1 MIYTIVATNAK
12 GDSVELDLANP
23 WAGGIAVV
31 GASGLGPADGTIN
44 TVNFATSD
52 GALFNS
58 SRIKSR
64 DIELHLQFLGSDIEE
79 VRHRLL
85 RYFRVKHPIML
96 EFITDHRHTYITGYV
111 EKNEIDIFSNKE
123 GADITIVC
131 PDPFFKLRDPAKGKN
146 SVRFTTSKPS
156 FEFEFQDP
164 NAQSPTLI
172 FGEMTSTGETVVVY
186 KGDADA
192 STIVDIQFLG
202 PASGVKLYNTTTQ
215 TRINI
220 DTNEISRLLGSTI
233 KAGDRL
239 SISSGVGDK
248 YVKAYRDGKVYNA
261 LSALD
266 RDSDWIF
273 LTPGDNLITVR
284 ADTGI
289 DNVSAI
295 ISFENLYE
303 SI

>member
-1 MIYTIVATNAK
+1 MIYTIIATNAK

-23 WAGGIAVV
+23 WAGGIAVT
-31 GASGLGPADGTIN
+31 GASGLGPAEGTIN

-64 DIELHLQFLGSDIEE
+64 DIELNLKFLGSDIEA
-79 VRHRLL
+79 VRHKLL
-85 RYFRVKHPIML
+85 RYFRVKHPITL
-96 EFITDHRHTYITGYV
+96 DFITDYRHTYITGHV
-111 EKNEIDIFSNKE
+111 EKNEIDIFSNSE
-123 GADITIVC
+123 GADLTIVC
-131 PDPFFKLRDPAKGKN
+131 PNPFFKLRDPVKGKN
-146 SVRFTTSKPS
+146 SVRFTSSTPS
-156 FEFEFQDP
+156 FEFEFEDP
-164 NAQSPTLI
+164 NADSPTLK
-172 FGEMTSTGETVVVY
+172 FGDISSTGETIVVY
-186 KGDADA
+186 EGDADT

-202 PASGVKLYNTTTQ
+202 PAAGVKLYNTTTQ

-284 ADTGI
+284 ADSGI

-295 ISFENLYE
+295 ISYENLYE

>member
-1 MIYTIVATNAK
+1 MIYTIIATNAK

-23 WAGGIAVV
+23 WAGGIAVM
-31 GASGLGPADGTIN
+31 GASGLGPAEGTIN

-64 DIELHLQFLGSDIEE
+64 DIELNLKFLGSDIEA
-79 VRHRLL
+79 VRHKLL
-85 RYFRVKHPIML
+85 RYFRVKHPITL
-96 EFITDHRHTYITGYV
+96 DFITDYRHTYITGHV
-111 EKNEIDIFSNKE
+111 EKNEIDIFSNSE
-123 GADITIVC
+123 GADLTIVC
-131 PDPFFKLRDPAKGKN
+131 PNPFFKLRDPVKGKN
-146 SVRFTTSKPS
+146 SVRFTSSTPS
-156 FEFEFQDP
+156 FEFEFEDP
-164 NAQSPTLI
+164 NADSPTLK

-186 KGDADA
+186 EGDADA

-202 PASGVKLYNTTTQ
+202 PATGLKLYNTTTQ

-220 DTNEISRLLGSTI
+220 DTNEISRLFGSTI

-289 DNVSAI
+289 ENVASI

>member
-1 MIYTIVATNAK
+1 MIYTIVATNDK

-23 WAGGIAVV
+23 WAGGIAVA

-64 DIELHLQFLGSDIEE
+64 DIELNLKFLGSDIEA

-85 RYFRVKHPIML
+85 RYFRVKHPITL
-96 EFITDHRHTYITGYV
+96 DFITDYRHTYITGHV
-111 EKNEIDIFSNKE
+111 EKNEIDIFSNSE

-131 PDPFFKLRDPAKGKN
+131 PNPFFKLRDPAKGKN
-146 SVRFTTSKPS
+146 SVRFTTSTPA

-164 NAQSPTLI
+164 NSESPTLV
-172 FGEMTSTGETVVVY
+172 FGEMTATGETVVVY
-186 KGDADA
+186 EGDADA

-233 KAGDRL
+233 RAGDRL

-266 RDSDWIF
+266 KDSDWIF

>member
-1 MIYTIVATNAK
+1 MIYTIIATNAK

-23 WAGGIAVV
+23 WAGGIAVT
-31 GASGLGPADGTIN
+31 GASGLGPAEGIIN

-64 DIELHLQFLGSDIEE
+64 DIELNLKFQGSDIEA
-79 VRHRLL
+79 VRHKLL
-85 RYFRVKHPIML
+85 RYFRVKHPITL
-96 EFITDHRHTYITGYV
+96 DFITDYRHTYITGHV
-111 EKNEIDIFSNKE
+111 EKNEIDIFSNSE
-123 GADITIVC
+123 GADLTIVC
-131 PDPFFKLRDPAKGKN
+131 PNPFFRLRDPAKGKN
-146 SVRFTTSKPS
+146 SVRFTTSTPS

-164 NAQSPTLI
+164 NSDSPTLI

-186 KGDADA
+186 EGDADT

-233 KAGDRL
+233 RAGDRL

-248 YVKAYRDGKVYNA
+248 YVKAYRDGNVYNA

-266 RDSDWIF
+266 KDSDWIF

>member
-1 MIYTIVATNAK
+1 MIYTIIATNAK

-23 WAGGIAVV
+23 WAGGIAVT
-31 GASGLGPADGTIN
+31 GASGLGPAEGTIN

-64 DIELHLQFLGSDIEE
+64 DIELNLKFLGSDIEE

-85 RYFRVKHPIML
+85 RYFRVKHPITL
-96 EFITDHRHTYITGYV
+96 DFITDYRHTYITGHV
-111 EKNEIDIFSNKE
+111 EKNEIDIFSNSE

-131 PDPFFKLRDPAKGKN
+131 PNPFFRLRDPVKGKN
-146 SVRFTTSKPS
+146 SVRFTTSTPS

-164 NAQSPTLI
+164 NSDSPTLI
-172 FGEMTSTGETVVVY
+172 FGEITSTGETVVAY
-186 KGDADA
+186 EGDADA

-248 YVKAYRDGKVYNA
+248 YVKAYRDGNVYNA

-266 RDSDWIF
+266 KDSDWIF

-289 DNVSAI
+289 DNVSAV

>member
-1 MIYTIVATNAK
+1 MIYTIIATNAK

-23 WAGGIAVV
+23 WAGGIAVT
-31 GASGLGPADGTIN
+31 GASGLGPAEGTIN

-64 DIELHLQFLGSDIEE
+64 DIELNLKFLGSDIEA
-79 VRHRLL
+79 VRHKLL
-85 RYFRVKHPIML
+85 RYFRVKHPITL
-96 EFITDHRHTYITGYV
+96 DFITDYRHTYITGHI
-111 EKNEIDIFSNKE
+111 EKNEIDIFSNSE

-131 PDPFFKLRDPAKGKN
+131 PNPFFRLRDPAKGKN
-146 SVRFTTSKPS
+146 SVRFTTSTPS

-164 NAQSPTLI
+164 NSDSPTLI

-186 KGDADA
+186 EGDADA

-233 KAGDRL
+233 RAGDRL

-248 YVKAYRDGKVYNA
+248 YVKAYRDGNVYNA

-266 RDSDWIF
+266 KDSDWIF

>member
-1 MIYTIVATNAK
+1 MIYTIIATNAK

-23 WAGGIAVV
+23 WAGGIAVT
-31 GASGLGPADGTIN
+31 GASGLGPAEGTIN

-64 DIELHLQFLGSDIEE
+64 DIELNLKFMGSDIEA
-79 VRHRLL
+79 VRHKLL
-85 RYFRVKHPIML
+85 RYFRVKHPITL
-96 EFITDHRHTYITGYV
+96 DFITDYRHTYITGHV
-111 EKNEIDIFSNKE
+111 EKNEIDIFSNSE
-123 GADITIVC
+123 GADLTIVC
-131 PDPFFKLRDPAKGKN
+131 PNPFFRLRDPAKGKN
-146 SVRFTTSKPS
+146 SVRFTTSTPS

-164 NAQSPTLI
+164 NSDSPTLI

-186 KGDADA
+186 EGDADA

-233 KAGDRL
+233 RAGDRL

-266 RDSDWIF
+266 KDSDWIF

>member
-1 MIYTIVATNAK
+1 MIYTIIATNAK

-23 WAGGIAVV
+23 WAGGIAVT
-31 GASGLGPADGTIN
+31 GASGLGPAEGTIN

-64 DIELHLQFLGSDIEE
+64 DIELNLKFLGSDIEA
-79 VRHRLL
+79 VRHKLL
-85 RYFRVKHPIML
+85 RYFRVKHPITL
-96 EFITDHRHTYITGYV
+96 DFITDYRHTYITGHV
-111 EKNEIDIFSNKE
+111 EKNEIDIFSNSE
-123 GADITIVC
+123 GADLTIVC
-131 PDPFFKLRDPAKGKN
+131 PNPFFKLRDPVKGKN
-146 SVRFTTSKPS
+146 SVRFTTSTPS

-164 NAQSPTLI
+164 NSVSPTLI

-186 KGDADA
+186 EGDADA

-233 KAGDRL
+233 RAGDRL

-248 YVKAYRDGKVYNA
+248 YVKAYRDGRVYNA

-266 RDSDWIF
+266 KDSDWIF

>member
-1 MIYTIVATNAK
+1 MIYTIVATNDK
-12 GDSVELDLANP
+12 GDSVELDLASP

-64 DIELHLQFLGSDIEE
+64 DIELHLKFLGSDIEE

-85 RYFRVKHPIML
+85 RYFRVKHPITL
-96 EFITDHRHTYITGYV
+96 DFITDYRHTYITGHV
-111 EKNEIDIFSNKE
+111 EKNEIDIFSNSE

-131 PDPFFKLRDPAKGKN
+131 PNPFFRLRDPAKGKN
-146 SVRFTTSKPS
+146 SVRFTTSTPS

-164 NAQSPTLI
+164 NSDSPTLV

-186 KGDADA
+186 EGDADA

-233 KAGDRL
+233 RAGDRL

-248 YVKAYRDGKVYNA
+248 YVKAYRDGNVYNA

-266 RDSDWIF
+266 KDSDWIF

>member
-1 MIYTIVATNAK
+1 MIYTIIATNAK

-23 WAGGIAVV
+23 WAGGIAVT
-31 GASGLGPADGTIN
+31 GASGLGPAEGTIN

-58 SRIKSR
+58 SRIKAR
-64 DIELHLQFLGSDIEE
+64 DIELNLKFLGSDIEA
-79 VRHRLL
+79 VRHKLL
-85 RYFRVKHPIML
+85 RYFRVKHPITL
-96 EFITDHRHTYITGYV
+96 DFITDYRHTYITGHV
-111 EKNEIDIFSNKE
+111 EKNEIDIFSNSE
-123 GADITIVC
+123 GADLTIVC
-131 PDPFFKLRDPAKGKN
+131 PNPFFKLRDPVKGKN
-146 SVRFTTSKPS
+146 SVRFTSSTPS
-156 FEFEFQDP
+156 FEFEFEDP
-164 NAQSPTLI
+164 NTDSPTLK
-172 FGEMTSTGETVVVY
+172 FGDISSTGETVVVY
-186 KGDADA
+186 EGDADT

-202 PASGVKLYNTTTQ
+202 PAAGVKLYNTTTQ

-284 ADTGI
+284 ADSGI

-295 ISFENLYE
+295 ISYENLYE

>member
-1 MIYTIVATNAK
+1 MIYTIIATNAK

-23 WAGGIAVV
+23 WAGGIAVT
-31 GASGLGPADGTIN
+31 GASGLGPAEGTIN

-64 DIELHLQFLGSDIEE
+64 DIELNLKFLGSDIEA
-79 VRHRLL
+79 VRRKLL
-85 RYFRVKHPIML
+85 RYFRVKHPITL
-96 EFITDHRHTYITGYV
+96 DFITDYRHTYITGHV
-111 EKNEIDIFSNKE
+111 EKNEIDIFSNSE
-123 GADITIVC
+123 GADLTIVC
-131 PDPFFKLRDPAKGKN
+131 PNPFFKLRDPVKGNN
-146 SVRFTTSKPS
+146 SVRFTSSTPS
-156 FEFEFQDP
+156 FEFEFEDP
-164 NAQSPTLI
+164 NADSPTLK
-172 FGEMTSTGETVVVY
+172 FGDISSTGETVVVY
-186 KGDADA
+186 EGDADT

-202 PASGVKLYNTTTQ
+202 PAAGVKLYNTTTQ

-284 ADTGI
+284 ADSGI

-295 ISFENLYE
+295 ISYENLYE

>member
-1 MIYTIVATNAK
+1 MIYTIIASNAK

-23 WAGGIAVV
+23 WAGGIAVM
-31 GASGLGPADGTIN
+31 GASGLGPAEGTIN

-58 SRIKSR
+58 SRIKAR
-64 DIELHLQFLGSDIEE
+64 DIELNLKFLGSDIEA
-79 VRHRLL
+79 VRHKLL
-85 RYFRVKHPIML
+85 RYFRVKHPITL
-96 EFITDHRHTYITGYV
+96 DFITDYRHTYITGHV
-111 EKNEIDIFSNKE
+111 EKNEIDIFSNSE
-123 GADITIVC
+123 GADLTIVC
-131 PDPFFKLRDPAKGKN
+131 PNPFFKLRDPVKGKN
-146 SVRFTTSKPS
+146 SVRFTSSTPS
-156 FEFEFQDP
+156 FEFEFEDP
-164 NAQSPTLI
+164 NVDSPTLM
-172 FGEMTSTGETVVVY
+172 FGDISSTGETVVVY
-186 KGDADA
+186 EGDADT
-192 STIVDIQFLG
+192 STVVDIQFLG
-202 PASGVKLYNTTTQ
+202 PAAGVKLYNTTTQ

-220 DTNEISRLLGSTI
+220 DTNEIARLLGSTI

-266 RDSDWIF
+266 RDSAWIF

-284 ADTGI
+284 ADSGI

-295 ISFENLYE
+295 ISYENLYE

>member
-1 MIYTIVATNAK
+1 MIYTIIATNAK

-23 WAGGIAVV
+23 WAGGIAVT
-31 GASGLGPADGTIN
+31 GASGLGPAEGTIN

-64 DIELHLQFLGSDIEE
+64 DIELNLKFLGSDIEA
-79 VRHRLL
+79 VRHKLL
-85 RYFRVKHPIML
+85 RYFRVKHPITL
-96 EFITDHRHTYITGYV
+96 DFITDYRHTYITGHV
-111 EKNEIDIFSNKE
+111 EKNEIDIFSNSE
-123 GADITIVC
+123 GADLTIVC
-131 PDPFFKLRDPAKGKN
+131 PNPFFRLRDPAKGKN
-146 SVRFTTSKPS
+146 SVRFTTSTPS

-164 NAQSPTLI
+164 NSGSPTLI

-186 KGDADA
+186 EGDADA

-233 KAGDRL
+233 RAGDRL

-248 YVKAYRDGKVYNA
+248 YVKAYRDGNVYNA

-266 RDSDWIF
+266 KDSDWIF

>member
-1 MIYTIVATNAK
+1 MIYTIVATNDK

-44 TVNFATSD
+44 TVDFATSD

-64 DIELHLQFLGSDIEE
+64 DIELNLKFLGSDIEE

-96 EFITDHRHTYITGYV
+96 DFITDYRHTYITGHI
-111 EKNEIDIFSNKE
+111 EKNEIAIFSNSE
-123 GADITIVC
+123 GADLTIVC

-146 SVRFTTSKPS
+146 SVRFTTSTPS
-156 FEFEFQDP
+156 FQFEFEDLD
-164 NAQSPTLI
+164 ADSPTLI
-172 FGEMTSTGETVVVY
+172 FGDITSTGETVVVY
-186 KGDADA
+186 DGDADA
-192 STIVDIQFLG
+192 STVVDIQFLG
-202 PASGVKLYNTTTQ
+202 PATGVKLYNTTTQ

-220 DTNEISRLLGSTI
+220 DTNEIARLLGSAI

-239 SISSGVGDK
+239 SISSGVGNK
-248 YVKAYRDGKVYNA
+248 YVKAYRDGRVYNA

-266 RDSDWIF
+266 KGSDWIF

>member
-1 MIYTIVATNAK
+1 MIYTIIATNAK

-23 WAGGIAVV
+23 WAGGIAVT
-31 GASGLGPADGTIN
+31 GASGLGPAEGTIN

-64 DIELHLQFLGSDIEE
+64 DIELNLKFLGSDIEE

-85 RYFRVKHPIML
+85 RYFRVKHPITL
-96 EFITDHRHTYITGYV
+96 DFITDYRHTYITGHV
-111 EKNEIDIFSNKE
+111 EKNEIDIFSNSE

-131 PDPFFKLRDPAKGKN
+131 PNPFFRLRDPAKGKN
-146 SVRFTTSKPS
+146 SVRFTTSIPS

-164 NAQSPTLI
+164 NSDSPTLI

-186 KGDADA
+186 EGDADA

-233 KAGDRL
+233 RAGDRL

-248 YVKAYRDGKVYNA
+248 YVKAYRDGNVYNA

-266 RDSDWIF
+266 KDSDWIF

-289 DNVSAI
+289 DNVSAV

>member
-1 MIYTIVATNAK
+1 MIYTIVATNDK

-44 TVNFATSD
+44 TVDFATSD

-64 DIELHLQFLGSDIEE
+64 DIELNLKFLGSDIEE

-96 EFITDHRHTYITGYV
+96 DFITDYRHTYITGHI
-111 EKNEIDIFSNKE
+111 EKNEIDIFSNSE
-123 GADITIVC
+123 GADLTIVC

-146 SVRFTTSKPS
+146 SVRFTTSTPS
-156 FEFEFQDP
+156 FQFEFEDP
-164 NAQSPTLI
+164 DADSPTLI
-172 FGEMTSTGETVVVY
+172 FGDITSTGETVVVY
-186 KGDADA
+186 DGDADA
-192 STIVDIQFLG
+192 STVVDIQFLG
-202 PASGVKLYNTTTQ
+202 PATGIKLYNTTTQ

-220 DTNEISRLLGSTI
+220 DTNEIARLLGSAI

-239 SISSGVGDK
+239 SISSGVGNK
-248 YVKAYRDGKVYNA
+248 YVKAYRDGRVYNA

-266 RDSDWIF
+266 KGSDWIF

>member
-1 MIYTIVATNAK
+1 MIYTIIATNAK

-23 WAGGIAVV
+23 WAGGIAVT
-31 GASGLGPADGTIN
+31 GASGLGPAEGTIN

-64 DIELHLQFLGSDIEE
+64 DIELNLKFLGSDIEA
-79 VRHRLL
+79 VRHKLL
-85 RYFRVKHPIML
+85 RYFRVKHPITL
-96 EFITDHRHTYITGYV
+96 DFITDYRHTYITGHV
-111 EKNEIDIFSNKE
+111 EKNEIDIFSNSE
-123 GADITIVC
+123 GADLTIVC
-131 PDPFFKLRDPAKGKN
+131 PNPFFKLRDPVKGKN
-146 SVRFTTSKPS
+146 SVRFTSSTPS
-156 FEFEFQDP
+156 FEFEFEDP
-164 NAQSPTLI
+164 NADSPTLK

-186 KGDADA
+186 EGDADA

-202 PASGVKLYNTTTQ
+202 PATGLKLYNTTTQ

-220 DTNEISRLLGSTI
+220 DTNEISRLFGSTI

-289 DNVSAI
+289 ENVSSI
-295 ISFENLYE
+295 VSFENLYE

>member
-1 MIYTIVATNAK
+1 MIYTIVATNDK

-23 WAGGIAVV
+23 WAGGIAVT

-64 DIELHLQFLGSDIEE
+64 DIELNLKFLGSDIEA

-85 RYFRVKHPIML
+85 RYFRIKHPITL
-96 EFITDHRHTYITGYV
+96 DFITDYRHTYITGHV
-111 EKNEIDIFSNKE
+111 EKNEIDIFSNSE

-131 PDPFFKLRDPAKGKN
+131 PNPFFKLRDPAKGKN
-146 SVRFTTSKPS
+146 SVRFTTSTPS

-164 NAQSPTLI
+164 NSESPTLV
-172 FGEMTSTGETVVVY
+172 FGEMTATGETVVVY
-186 KGDADA
+186 EGDADA

-202 PASGVKLYNTTTQ
+202 PASGVKLYNATTQ

-220 DTNEISRLLGSTI
+220 DTNEISRLLGSAI
-233 KAGDRL
+233 RAGDRL

-266 RDSDWIF
+266 KDSDWIF

>member
-1 MIYTIVATNAK
+1 MIYTIVATNDK

-23 WAGGIAVV
+23 WAGGIAVT

-64 DIELHLQFLGSDIEE
+64 DIELNLKFLGSDIEA

-85 RYFRVKHPIML
+85 RHFRVKHPITL
-96 EFITDHRHTYITGYV
+96 DFITDYRHTYITGHV
-111 EKNEIDIFSNKE
+111 EKNEIDIFSNSE

-131 PDPFFKLRDPAKGKN
+131 PNPFFKLRDPAKGKN
-146 SVRFTTSKPS
+146 SVRFTTSTPS

-164 NAQSPTLI
+164 NSESPTLV
-172 FGEMTSTGETVVVY
+172 FGEMTTTGETVVVY
-186 KGDADA
+186 EGDADA

-202 PASGVKLYNTTTQ
+202 PVSGVKLYNTTTQ

-233 KAGDRL
+233 RAGDRL

-266 RDSDWIF
+266 KDSDWIF

>member
-1 MIYTIVATNAK
+1 MIYTIIATNAK
-12 GDSVELDLANP
+12 GDSVELDLTNP
-23 WAGGIAVV
+23 WAGGIAVT
-31 GASGLGPADGTIN
+31 GASGLGPAEGTIN

-64 DIELHLQFLGSDIEE
+64 DIEINLKFLGSDIEA
-79 VRHRLL
+79 VRHKLL
-85 RYFRVKHPIML
+85 RYFRVKHPITL
-96 EFITDHRHTYITGYV
+96 DFITDYRHTYITGHV
-111 EKNEIDIFSNKE
+111 EKNEIDIFSNSE
-123 GADITIVC
+123 GADLTIVC
-131 PDPFFKLRDPAKGKN
+131 PNPFFKLRDPVKGKN
-146 SVRFTTSKPS
+146 SVRFTSSTPS
-156 FEFEFQDP
+156 FEFEFEDP
-164 NAQSPTLI
+164 NADSPTLK
-172 FGEMTSTGETVVVY
+172 FGEMTSTGETIVVY
-186 KGDADA
+186 EGDADA

-202 PASGVKLYNTTTQ
+202 PATGLKLYNTTTQ

-220 DTNEISRLLGSTI
+220 DTNEISRLFGSTI

-289 DNVSAI
+289 ENVAPI

>member
-1 MIYTIVATNAK
+1 MIYTIVATNDK

-64 DIELHLQFLGSDIEE
+64 DIELNLKFLGSDIEA

-85 RYFRVKHPIML
+85 RYFRVKHPITL
-96 EFITDHRHTYITGYV
+96 DFITDYRHTYITGHV
-111 EKNEIDIFSNKE
+111 EKNEIDIFSNSE

-131 PDPFFKLRDPAKGKN
+131 PNPFFKLRDPAKGKN
-146 SVRFTTSKPS
+146 SVRFTTSTPS
-156 FEFEFQDP
+156 FEFEFQDLQ
-164 NAQSPTLI
+164 AQSPTLV

-186 KGDADA
+186 EGDADA

-202 PASGVKLYNTTTQ
+202 PATGLKLYNTTTQ

-220 DTNEISRLLGSTI
+220 DTNEISRLFGSTI

>member
-1 MIYTIVATNAK
+1 MIYTIIATNAK
-12 GDSVELDLANP
+12 GDSVELDLTNP
-23 WAGGIAVV
+23 WAGGIAVT
-31 GASGLGPADGTIN
+31 GASGLGPAEGTIN

-64 DIELHLQFLGSDIEE
+64 DIELNLKFLGSDIEA
-79 VRHRLL
+79 VRHKLL
-85 RYFRVKHPIML
+85 RYFRVKHPITL
-96 EFITDHRHTYITGYV
+96 DFITDYRHTYITGHV
-111 EKNEIDIFSNKE
+111 EKNEIDIFSNSE
-123 GADITIVC
+123 GADLTIVC
-131 PDPFFKLRDPAKGKN
+131 PNPFFRLRDPAKGKN
-146 SVRFTTSKPS
+146 SVRFTTSTPS

-164 NAQSPTLI
+164 NSDSPTLI

-186 KGDADA
+186 EGDADA

-233 KAGDRL
+233 RAGDRL

-248 YVKAYRDGKVYNA
+248 YVKAYRDGNVYNA

-266 RDSDWIF
+266 KDSDWIF

>member
-1 MIYTIVATNAK
+1 MIYTIVATNDK

-23 WAGGIAVV
+23 WAGGIAVT

-64 DIELHLQFLGSDIEE
+64 DIELNLKFLGSDIEA

-85 RYFRVKHPIML
+85 RYFRVKHPITL
-96 EFITDHRHTYITGYV
+96 DFITDYRHTYITGHV
-111 EKNEIDIFSNKE
+111 EKNEINIFSKEE

-131 PDPFFKLRDPAKGKN
+131 PNPFFRLRDPAKGKN
-146 SVRFTTSKPS
+146 SVRFTTSTPS

-164 NAQSPTLI
+164 DTDSPTLI
-172 FGEMTSTGETVVVY
+172 FGEMTPTGETVVIY
-186 KGDADA
+186 EGDADA
-192 STIVDIQFLG
+192 STVVDIQFLG
-202 PASGVKLYNTTTQ
+202 PATGVKLYNTTTQ

-220 DTNEISRLLGSTI
+220 DTNEIARLLGSTI
-233 KAGDRL
+233 RAGDRL

-248 YVKAYRDGKVYNA
+248 YVRAYRDGKLYNA

-266 RDSDWIF
+266 KDSDWIF

-289 DNVSAI
+289 GNVSAI

>member
-1 MIYTIVATNAK
+1 MIYTIIATNAK

-23 WAGGIAVV
+23 WAGGIAVM
-31 GASGLGPADGTIN
+31 GASGLGPAEGTIN

-64 DIELHLQFLGSDIEE
+64 DIELNLKFLGSDIEA
-79 VRHRLL
+79 VRHKML
-85 RYFRVKHPIML
+85 RYFRVKHPITL
-96 EFITDHRHTYITGYV
+96 DFITDYRHTYITGHV
-111 EKNEIDIFSNKE
+111 EKNEIDIFSNSE
-123 GADITIVC
+123 GADLTIVC
-131 PDPFFKLRDPAKGKN
+131 PNPFFKLRDPVKGKN
-146 SVRFTTSKPS
+146 SVRFTSSTPS
-156 FEFEFQDP
+156 FEFEFEDP
-164 NAQSPTLI
+164 NADSPTLK

-186 KGDADA
+186 EGDADA

-202 PASGVKLYNTTTQ
+202 PATGLKLYNTTTQ

-220 DTNEISRLLGSTI
+220 DTNEISRLFGSTI

-289 DNVSAI
+289 ENVSSI

>member
-1 MIYTIVATNAK
+1 MIYTIVATNDK

-64 DIELHLQFLGSDIEE
+64 DIELHLKFLGSDIEE

-85 RYFRVKHPIML
+85 RYFRVKHPITL
-96 EFITDHRHTYITGYV
+96 DFITDYRHTYITGHV
-111 EKNEIDIFSNKE
+111 EKNEIDVFSNSE

-131 PDPFFKLRDPAKGKN
+131 PNPFFRLRDPAKGKN
-146 SVRFTTSKPS
+146 SVRFTTSTPS

-164 NAQSPTLI
+164 NSDSPTLI

-186 KGDADA
+186 EGDADA

-233 KAGDRL
+233 RAGDRL

-248 YVKAYRDGKVYNA
+248 YVKAYRDGNVYNA

-266 RDSDWIF
+266 KDSDWIF

>member
-1 MIYTIVATNAK
+1 MIYTIIATNAK

-23 WAGGIAVV
+23 WAGGIAVT
-31 GASGLGPADGTIN
+31 GASGLGPAEGTIN

-64 DIELHLQFLGSDIEE
+64 DIELNLKFLGSDIEA
-79 VRHRLL
+79 VRHKLL
-85 RYFRVKHPIML
+85 RYFRVKHPITL
-96 EFITDHRHTYITGYV
+96 DFITDYRHTYITGHV
-111 EKNEIDIFSNKE
+111 EKNEIDIFSNSE
-123 GADITIVC
+123 GADLTIVC
-131 PDPFFKLRDPAKGKN
+131 PNPFFKLRDPVKGKN
-146 SVRFTTSKPS
+146 SVRFTTSTPS

-164 NAQSPTLI
+164 NSDSPTLI

-186 KGDADA
+186 EGDADA

-233 KAGDRL
+233 RAGDRL

-248 YVKAYRDGKVYNA
+248 YVKAYRDGNVYNA

-266 RDSDWIF
+266 KDSDWIF

-289 DNVSAI
+289 DNISAI

>member
-1 MIYTIVATNAK
+1 MIYTIIATNAK

-23 WAGGIAVV
+23 WAGGIAVT
-31 GASGLGPADGTIN
+31 GASGLGPAEGTIN

-64 DIELHLQFLGSDIEE
+64 DIELNLKFLGSDIEA
-79 VRHRLL
+79 VRHKLL
-85 RYFRVKHPIML
+85 RYFRVKHPITL
-96 EFITDHRHTYITGYV
+96 DFITDYRHTCITGYV
-111 EKNEIDIFSNKE
+111 EKNEIDIFSNSE
-123 GADITIVC
+123 GADLTIVC
-131 PDPFFKLRDPAKGKN
+131 PNPFFKLRDPVKGKN
-146 SVRFTTSKPS
+146 SVRFTTSTPS

-164 NAQSPTLI
+164 NSDSPTLI
-172 FGEMTSTGETVVVY
+172 FGEMTATGETVVVY
-186 KGDADA
+186 EGDADA

-233 KAGDRL
+233 RAGDRL

-248 YVKAYRDGKVYNA
+248 YVKAYRDGNVYNA

-266 RDSDWIF
+266 KDSDWIF

>member
-1 MIYTIVATNAK
+1 MIYTIIATNAK

-23 WAGGIAVV
+23 WAGGIAVT
-31 GASGLGPADGTIN
+31 GASGLGPAEGTIN
-44 TVNFATSD
+44 AINFATSD

-64 DIELHLQFLGSDIEE
+64 DIELNLKFLGSNIEA
-79 VRHRLL
+79 VRHKLL
-85 RYFRVKHPIML
+85 RYFRVKHPITL
-96 EFITDHRHTYITGYV
+96 DFITDHRHTYITGHV
-111 EKNEIDIFSNKE
+111 EKNEIDIFSNSE
-123 GADITIVC
+123 GADLTIVC
-131 PDPFFKLRDPAKGKN
+131 PNPFFRLRDPAKGKN
-146 SVRFTTSKPS
+146 SVRFTTSIPS

-164 NAQSPTLI
+164 NSDSPTLI

-186 KGDADA
+186 EGDADA

-233 KAGDRL
+233 RAGDRL

-248 YVKAYRDGKVYNA
+248 YVKAYRDGNVYNA

-266 RDSDWIF
+266 KDSDWIF
-273 LTPGDNLITVR
+273 LTPGDNMITVR

>member
-1 MIYTIVATNAK
+1 MIYTIIATNAK

-23 WAGGIAVV
+23 WAGGIAVM
-31 GASGLGPADGTIN
+31 GASGLGPAEGTIN

-64 DIELHLQFLGSDIEE
+64 DIELNLKFLGSDIEA
-79 VRHRLL
+79 VRHKLL
-85 RYFRVKHPIML
+85 RYFRVKHPITL
-96 EFITDHRHTYITGYV
+96 DFITDYRHTCITGHV
-111 EKNEIDIFSNKE
+111 EKNEIDIFSNSE
-123 GADITIVC
+123 GADLTIVC
-131 PDPFFKLRDPAKGKN
+131 PNPFFKLRDPVKGKN
-146 SVRFTTSKPS
+146 SVRFTSSTPS
-156 FEFEFQDP
+156 FEFEFEDP
-164 NAQSPTLI
+164 NADSPTLK
-172 FGEMTSTGETVVVY
+172 FGDISSTGETVVVY
-186 KGDADA
+186 EGDADT

-202 PASGVKLYNTTTQ
+202 PAAGVKLYNTTTQ

-248 YVKAYRDGKVYNA
+248 YVKAYRDGRVYNA

-284 ADTGI
+284 ADSGI

-295 ISFENLYE
+295 ISYENLYE

>member
-1 MIYTIVATNAK
+1 MIYTIIATNAK

-23 WAGGIAVV
+23 WAGGIAVT
-31 GASGLGPADGTIN
+31 GASGLGPAEGTIN

-64 DIELHLQFLGSDIEE
+64 DIELNLKFLGSDIEA
-79 VRHRLL
+79 VRHKLL
-85 RYFRVKHPIML
+85 RYFRVKHPITL
-96 EFITDHRHTYITGYV
+96 DFITDYRHTYITGHV
-111 EKNEIDIFSNKE
+111 EKNEIDIFSNSE
-123 GADITIVC
+123 GADLTIVC
-131 PDPFFKLRDPAKGKN
+131 PNPFFKLRDPVKGKN
-146 SVRFTTSKPS
+146 SVRFTTSTPS

-164 NAQSPTLI
+164 NSDSPTLI

-186 KGDADA
+186 EGDADA

-233 KAGDRL
+233 RAGDRL

-266 RDSDWIF
+266 KDSDWIF

>member
-1 MIYTIVATNAK
+1 MIYTIVATNDK

-64 DIELHLQFLGSDIEE
+64 DIELHLKFLGSDIEA

-85 RYFRVKHPIML
+85 RYFRVKHPITL
-96 EFITDHRHTYITGYV
+96 DFITDYRHTYITGHV
-111 EKNEIDIFSNKE
+111 EKNEIDIFSNSE
-123 GADITIVC
+123 GADLTIVC
-131 PDPFFKLRDPAKGKN
+131 PNPFFRLRDPAKGKN
-146 SVRFTTSKPS
+146 SVRFTTSTPL

-164 NAQSPTLI
+164 NSDSPTLI

-186 KGDADA
+186 EGDADA
-192 STIVDIQFLG
+192 STVVDIQFLG

-233 KAGDRL
+233 RAGDRL

-266 RDSDWIF
+266 KDSDWIF

>member
-1 MIYTIVATNAK
+1 MIYTIIATNAK

-23 WAGGIAVV
+23 WAGGIAVT
-31 GASGLGPADGTIN
+31 GASGLGPAEGTIN

-64 DIELHLQFLGSDIEE
+64 DIELNLKFLGSDIEA
-79 VRHRLL
+79 VRHKLL
-85 RYFRVKHPIML
+85 RYFRVKHPITL
-96 EFITDHRHTYITGYV
+96 DFITDYRHTYITGHV
-111 EKNEIDIFSNKE
+111 EKNEIDIFSNSE
-123 GADITIVC
+123 GADLTIVC
-131 PDPFFKLRDPAKGKN
+131 PNPFFKLRDPVKGKN
-146 SVRFTTSKPS
+146 SVRFTTSIPS

-164 NAQSPTLI
+164 NSDSPTLI
-172 FGEMTSTGETVVVY
+172 FGEMTATGETMVVY
-186 KGDADA
+186 EGDADA

-233 KAGDRL
+233 RAGDRL

-248 YVKAYRDGKVYNA
+248 YVKAYRDGNVYNA

-266 RDSDWIF
+266 KDSDWIF

>member
-1 MIYTIVATNAK
+1 MIYTIIATNAK

-23 WAGGIAVV
+23 WAGGIAVT

-64 DIELHLQFLGSDIEE
+64 DIELNLKFLGSDIEA
-79 VRHRLL
+79 VRHHLL
-85 RYFRVKHPIML
+85 RYFRVKHPITL
-96 EFITDHRHTYITGYV
+96 DFITDYRHTYITGHV
-111 EKNEIDIFSNKE
+111 EKNEINIFSKEE

-131 PDPFFKLRDPAKGKN
+131 PNPFFRLRDPVKGKN
-146 SVRFTTSKPS
+146 SVRFTTSTPS

-164 NAQSPTLI
+164 DTDSPTLI

-186 KGDADA
+186 EGDADA
-192 STIVDIQFLG
+192 STVVDIQFLG
-202 PASGVKLYNTTTQ
+202 PATGVKLYNTTTQ

-220 DTNEISRLLGSTI
+220 DTNEIARLLGSTI
-233 KAGDRL
+233 RAGDRL

-248 YVKAYRDGKVYNA
+248 YVRAYRDGKLYNA

-266 RDSDWIF
+266 KDSDWIF

>member
-1 MIYTIVATNAK
+1 MIYTIIATNAK

-23 WAGGIAVV
+23 WAGGIAVT
-31 GASGLGPADGTIN
+31 GASGLGPAEGTIN

-64 DIELHLQFLGSDIEE
+64 DIELNLKFLGSDIEA
-79 VRHRLL
+79 VRHKLL
-85 RYFRVKHPIML
+85 RYFRVKHPITL
-96 EFITDHRHTYITGYV
+96 DFITDYRHTYITGHV
-111 EKNEIDIFSNKE
+111 EKNEIDIFSNSE
-123 GADITIVC
+123 GADLTIVC
-131 PDPFFKLRDPAKGKN
+131 PNPFFRLRDPAKGKN
-146 SVRFTTSKPS
+146 SVRFTTSTPS

-164 NAQSPTLI
+164 NSDSPTLI
-172 FGEMTSTGETVVVY
+172 FGEMTATGETVVVY
-186 KGDADA
+186 EGDADA
-192 STIVDIQFLG
+192 PTIVDIQFLG

-233 KAGDRL
+233 RAGDRL

-248 YVKAYRDGKVYNA
+248 YVKAYRDGNVYNA

-266 RDSDWIF
+266 KNSDWIF

>member
-1 MIYTIVATNAK
+1 MIYTIIATNAK

-23 WAGGIAVV
+23 WAGGIAVT
-31 GASGLGPADGTIN
+31 GASGLGPAEGTIN

-64 DIELHLQFLGSDIEE
+64 DIELNLKFLGSDIEA
-79 VRHRLL
+79 VRHKLL
-85 RYFRVKHPIML
+85 RYFRVKHPITL
-96 EFITDHRHTYITGYV
+96 DFITDYRHTYITGHV
-111 EKNEIDIFSNKE
+111 EKNEIDIFSNSE
-123 GADITIVC
+123 GADLTIVC
-131 PDPFFKLRDPAKGKN
+131 PNPFFRLRDPAKGKN
-146 SVRFTTSKPS
+146 SVRFTTSTPS

-164 NAQSPTLI
+164 NSDSPTLI

-186 KGDADA
+186 EGDADA

-220 DTNEISRLLGSTI
+220 DTNEISRLLGSTVR
-233 KAGDRL
+233 AGDRL

-248 YVKAYRDGKVYNA
+248 YVKAYRDGNVYNA

-266 RDSDWIF
+266 KDSDWIF

>member
-1 MIYTIVATNAK
+1 MIYTIIATNAK

-23 WAGGIAVV
+23 WAGGIAVT
-31 GASGLGPADGTIN
+31 GASGLGPAEGTIN

-64 DIELHLQFLGSDIEE
+64 DIELNLKFLGSDIEA
-79 VRHRLL
+79 VRHKLL
-85 RYFRVKHPIML
+85 RYFRVKHPITL
-96 EFITDHRHTYITGYV
+96 DFITDYRHTYITGHV
-111 EKNEIDIFSNKE
+111 EKNEIDIFSNSE
-123 GADITIVC
+123 GADLTIVC
-131 PDPFFKLRDPAKGKN
+131 PNPFFRLRDPAKGKN
-146 SVRFTTSKPS
+146 SVRFTASTPS

-164 NAQSPTLI
+164 NSDSPTLI

-186 KGDADA
+186 EGDADA

-233 KAGDRL
+233 RAGDRL

-248 YVKAYRDGKVYNA
+248 YVKAYRDGNVYNA

-266 RDSDWIF
+266 KDSDWIF

>member
-1 MIYTIVATNAK
+1 MIYTIIATNAK

-23 WAGGIAVV
+23 WAGGIAVT
-31 GASGLGPADGTIN
+31 GASGLGPAEGTIN

-64 DIELHLQFLGSDIEE
+64 DIELNLKFLGSDIEA
-79 VRHRLL
+79 VRHKLL
-85 RYFRVKHPIML
+85 RYFRVKHPITL
-96 EFITDHRHTYITGYV
+96 DFITDYRHTYITGHV
-111 EKNEIDIFSNKE
+111 EKNEIDIFSNSE
-123 GADITIVC
+123 GADLTIVC
-131 PDPFFKLRDPAKGKN
+131 PNPFFRLRDPAKGKN
-146 SVRFTTSKPS
+146 SVRFTTSTPS

-164 NAQSPTLI
+164 DTDSPTLI
-172 FGEMTSTGETVVVY
+172 FGEITSTGETVVVY
-186 KGDADA
+186 EGDADA
-192 STIVDIQFLG
+192 STVVDIQFLG
-202 PASGVKLYNTTTQ
+202 PATGVKLYNTTTQ

-233 KAGDRL
+233 RAGDRL

-248 YVKAYRDGKVYNA
+248 YVKAYRDGNVYNA

-266 RDSDWIF
+266 KDSDWIF